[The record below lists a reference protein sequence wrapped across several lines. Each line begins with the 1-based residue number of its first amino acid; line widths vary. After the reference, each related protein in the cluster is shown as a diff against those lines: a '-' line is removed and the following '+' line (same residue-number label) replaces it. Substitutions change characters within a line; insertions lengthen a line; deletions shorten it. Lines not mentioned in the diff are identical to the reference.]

1 MARRASRSRKP
12 VGRPAGQETTRAA
25 ILVAAR
31 KAFASTG
38 YEGTSLRAIG
48 TEADVDPSTVI
59 HFFGSKEDLF
69 KAVIDEARPA
79 IQPVAEALAG
89 GVSGRELATIYL
101 SAWEDPESGSAI
113 LALFRAAL
121 ASEQAIGILQSALP
135 GQALDALPAGDRLN
149 AQLVVAHLLGI
160 AIGRYVAK
168 LPGLAGATVDEI
180 AERVGP
186 VLDAYRPNTG
196 RARASSLAR

>member
-1 MARRASRSRKP
+1 MAGRPSRSRRP
-12 VGRPAGQETTRAA
+12 VGRPAVRDARAA

-31 KAFASTG
+31 KAFAVPATG
-38 YEGTSLRAIG
+38 HQSARDWGR
-48 TEADVDPSTVI
+48 ADVDPSTVI
-59 HFFGSKEDLF
+59 HFFGTKEDLF
-69 KAVIDEARPA
+69 KAVIDQVRPA

-101 SAWEDPESGSAI
+101 SAWEDPESGPAI

-121 ASEQAIGILQSALP
+121 ASERAIGILQTALT
-135 GQALDALPAGDRLN
+135 GQALDALPAEERIS

-168 LPGLAGATVDEI
+168 LPELAGVTIDEI

-186 VLDAYRPNTG
+186 VIDAY
-196 RARASSLAR
+196 SM